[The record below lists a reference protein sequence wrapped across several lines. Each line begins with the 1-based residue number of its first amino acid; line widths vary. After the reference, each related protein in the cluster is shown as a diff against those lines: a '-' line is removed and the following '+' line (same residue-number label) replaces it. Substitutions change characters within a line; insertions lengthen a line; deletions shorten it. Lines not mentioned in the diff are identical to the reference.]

1 MKVFFKKYAVL
12 VDLIFVIALMLLL
25 GGWAVSSP
33 AEAADLIPVT
43 SSDSVP
49 LFEILSAL
57 VGGDKAA
64 QWLGIVGL
72 VCYLITHIVA
82 WLPPRWVVKLPV
94 WVIKFIEYLAGN
106 YRGTKNELDSTVK
119 RTR

>member
-1 MKVFFKKYAVL
+1 MKAFFKKHAVL
-12 VDLIFVIALMLLL
+12 VDLIVVITLMLLL

-33 AEAADLIPVT
+33 AEAADLIPAT
-43 SSDSVP
+43 ASDSVP

-57 VGGDKAA
+57 VGGEQAA
-64 QWLGIVGL
+64 QWLGVVGL

-82 WLPPRWVVKLPV
+82 WLPPRWVAKLPV
-94 WVIKFIEYLAGN
+94 LLIKFIEYLAGN
-106 YRGTKNELDSTVK
+106 YRGTKNELDNTVK